1 MVLLVVD
8 TQNGITDNRLYEF
21 EKVKRNI
28 KLLIETARQNGV
40 EIIYVQHD
48 DGPGTGFTKGDEAY
62 EIYMGNSSQK

>member
-40 EIIYVQHD
+40 EIIYRCV
-48 DGPGTGFTKGDEAY
+48 
-62 EIYMGNSSQK
+62 

>member
-1 MVLLVVD
+1 MINFRSLR
-8 TQNGITDNRLYEF
+8 QKIES

-48 DGPGTGFTKGDEAY
+48 DGSGTGFSKGDEGC
-62 EIYMGNSSQK
+62 EIFIG

>member
-48 DGPGTGFTKGDEAY
+48 DGPGTG
-62 EIYMGNSSQK
+62 